1 MGCASAALSWWVVER
16 QEIQTCRNSF
26 APPSTLYNFG
36 FMAKMQYILVPG
48 GGWTERWQRH
58 TDHGEGGRHEDE
70 VLRKVLRHGPNGGEG
85 DPEDVGDDAG
95 AGGADDARHDDA
107 RPHGRDGMRQ

>member
-1 MGCASAALSWWVVER
+1 M
-16 QEIQTCRNSF
+16 
-26 APPSTLYNFG
+26 
-36 FMAKMQYILVPG
+36 
-48 GGWTERWQRH
+48 
-58 TDHGEGGRHEDE
+58 
-70 VLRKVLRHGPNGGEG
+70 LRKVFWHDTHGGEG